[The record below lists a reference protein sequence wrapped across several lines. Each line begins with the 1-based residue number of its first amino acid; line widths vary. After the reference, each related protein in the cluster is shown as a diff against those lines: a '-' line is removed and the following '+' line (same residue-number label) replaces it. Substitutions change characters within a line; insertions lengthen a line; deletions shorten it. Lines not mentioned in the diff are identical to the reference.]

1 MTENVKKSLKDR
13 VKLTKYY
20 YWNCQKKEDHEKRRR
35 RSWSAKANTCTKEMP
50 EAKTE
55 YILRMTDKLSN
66 PTATPKT

>member
-20 YWNCQKKEDHEKRRR
+20 YWNCQKKEDHEKLL
-35 RSWSAKANTCTKEMP
+35 AKANNCTKEMP

-66 PTATPKT
+66 PNATPKT